1 MPRLTKEQKEKQKL
15 AALKKEEAL
24 RKRKRV
30 KDEIL
35 AVVFIAVGLFLI
47 ISMFT
52 GTTGAVGAA
61 IKSFLGGL
69 LGWVSFILP
78 FFLIVYG
85 ALVFAQKTSLV
96 TFKSVISCVALFVL
110 LTCLIANFKVPLN
123 RGPSYDFSMSLKEI
137 YGMGTDG
144 GGIIG
149 VYIGGFI
156 KNLIGNVGLY
166 IVSAAGV
173 IIALLLILNTP
184 LSTLIDNARMRHKAR
199 KAQREHDRE
208 EQLELEAL
216 ELEKKAEEK
225 RLAEAAAK
233 KESDDAAKERALERS
248 KTRTNLTPVEKQ
260 QEIDAEALPKLNM
273 SAVENIGP
281 EKAVSS
287 TDVAEKTLPQF
298 AVDVPETKPA
308 FTPEDIGLKSPEKP
322 SIQIEG
328 ITENQQKVLDLVMD
342 QDLFKG
348 GAKNTEDI
356 SALPLNPS
364 GTKGLSP
371 LGVAAAAVAASTDPS
386 VIDKA
391 AEQTEKAEQPAVPEK
406 TGKAA
411 VAAAAAALTSEI
423 ADKKEAAK
431 PEPDYKFPPVDL
443 LAKPSATLRGS
454 QAGPNMQDQAE
465 LLEDTLASFGVQASV
480 VDVIKGPAVTR
491 FEVQPAAGVKVSK
504 IAALHNDLALNLRA
518 KSLRIEAPIPGKA
531 AVGIEVSNDTISTV
545 TLREIIESEAFKK
558 SKSKI
563 SVAIGRSIG
572 GEAIVADLK
581 SMPHLLVAGST
592 GSGKSVCINSMI
604 ISLLYKATPEEV
616 KLILIDPKVV
626 ELSIY
631 NGLPHLLIPVVTDSG
646 KAAAALGW
654 AVSEMNERYNKFAAE
669 GVRDLQ
675 SYNETVKANGEEEKV
690 MPQVVIIIDELA
702 ELIMT
707 AKNTV
712 EDSICRIAQKA
723 RAAGMHLIVATQ
735 RPSTDVITG
744 VIKANIPSRI
754 AFAVSSLT
762 DSRVILDVGGAEHLL
777 GKGDMLY
784 GPQSISKPLRV
795 QGCFVSDNEVRDV
808 ITFVKDQV
816 QMANYNDDILQA
828 MNKAGSGGSSQGED
842 SSDEDELLTDAIET
856 VVRAEQ
862 CSVSM
867 LQRRF
872 RIGYNRAARLV
883 DLMEERGIVG
893 PPDGARPRKVLMTLD
908 QFNQLTQQAA
918 GISDAVEDEIF

>member
-1 MPRLTKEQKEKQKL
+1 MPRLTKAEKEKRRLEEIKR
-15 AALKKEEAL
+15 EEAL
-24 RKRKRV
+24 RKKKKVR
-30 KDEIL
+30 DEIV
-35 AVVFIAVGLFLI
+35 AVVFIAIGLFLV

-52 GTTGAVGAA
+52 ATTGAVGAA
-61 IKSFLGGL
+61 VKAFLGGL
-69 LGWVSFILP
+69 LGTVAYILP
-78 FFLIVYG
+78 FFLIIYG
-85 ALVFAQKTSLV
+85 VLVFAQKTSLV
-96 TFKSVISCVALFVL
+96 TTTSIIAIVL
-110 LTCLIANFKVPLN
+110 LMVLLSCLIANFKVPLKGVE
-123 RGPSYDFSMSLKEI
+123 RYDFSMSIKEI
-137 YGMGTDG
+137 FAMGAEG

-149 VYIGGFI
+149 VFAGGFI
-156 KNLIGNVGLY
+156 KNLIGQIGLY
-166 IVSAAGV
+166 IVGAAGV

-184 LSTLIDNARMRHKAR
+184 ISTVLDNFKMRRKAR
-199 KAQREHDRE
+199 REQRRIERE
-208 EQLELEAL
+208 KMEELAAYEREQ
-216 ELEKKAEEK
+216 AEI
-225 RLAEAAAK
+225 AAK
-233 KESDDAAKERALERS
+233 KEAEEAAKRAAEE
-248 KTRTNLTPVEKQ
+248 EKRRKEEEKKAAAVKEIQ
-260 QEIDAEALPKLNM
+260 QEVDTNVLPRLNM
-273 SAVENIGP
+273 DAVKQLDEHTETQVREHEEELARSEEEVFHP
-281 EKAVSS
+281 VS
-287 TDVAEKTLPQF
+287 
-298 AVDVPETKPA
+298 

-322 SIQIEG
+322 HVEVEG

-342 QDLFKG
+342 DGLFKG
-348 GAKNTEDI
+348 GSSSSVDI
-356 SALPLNPS
+356 SQLPDDPS
-364 GTKGLSP
+364 GSKGLSADVSAGIPSAVKTQDADPDDP
-371 LGVAAAAVAASTDPS
+371 LKKISKAEIAAKTAETAAE
-386 VIDKA
+386 IKA
-391 AEQTEKAEQPAVPEK
+391 A
-406 TGKAA
+406 
-411 VAAAAAALTSEI
+411 
-423 ADKKEAAK
+423 EAAK
-431 PEPDYKFPPVDL
+431 PEEKKYQFPPVNL
-443 LAKPSATLRGS
+443 LNPPAGLLRGS
-454 QAGPNMQDQAE
+454 SKGPNMHDQAQ

-491 FEVQPAAGVKVSK
+491 FEVQPASGVKVSK
-504 IAALHNDLALNLRA
+504 IASLHNDLALNLRA

-531 AVGIEVSNDTISTV
+531 AVGIEVSNDSIATV
-545 TLREIIESEAFKK
+545 TLREIIESDAFKK

-563 SVAIGRSIG
+563 SVAIGRNVG
-572 GEAIVADLK
+572 GDAIVADLK

-604 ISLLYKATPEEV
+604 ISLLYKAAPEEV

-631 NGLPHLLIPVVTDSG
+631 NGIPHLLIPVVTDSG

-675 SYNETVKANGEEEKV
+675 SYNETVKANGEDDKV
-690 MPQVVIIIDELA
+690 MPQIVIIIDELA

-784 GPQSISKPLRV
+784 GPQSISKPMRV
-795 QGCFVSDNEVRDV
+795 QGCFVSDDEVRNV
-808 ITFVKDQV
+808 INFVKEQV
-816 QMANYNDDILQA
+816 QMANYNTDVLQA
-828 MNKAGSGGSSQGED
+828 MNRAGSQQGSAD
-842 SSDEDELLTDAIET
+842 SEESDEDELLTDAIET
-856 VVRAEQ
+856 VVKAEQ

-893 PPDGARPRKVLMTLD
+893 PADGARPRKVNMSQAEFQRLQD
-908 QFNQLTQQAA
+908 QAN
-918 GISDAVEDEIF
+918 GISNLSVEEEIH

>member
-15 AALKKEEAL
+15 AAQKKEEAL

-35 AVVFIAVGLFLI
+35 AVVFIAIGLFLI

-69 LGWVSFILP
+69 LGWVSYILP

-85 ALVFAQKTSLV
+85 VLVFAQKTSLV
-96 TFKSVISCVALFVL
+96 TFKSVIACVALFAL
-110 LTCLIANFKVPLN
+110 LTCLIANFKVPLK
-123 RGPSYDFSMSLKEI
+123 GTTSYDFSMSLKEI
-137 YGMGTDG
+137 YAMGTDG

-149 VYIGGFI
+149 VYVGGFI

-184 LSTLIDNARMRHKAR
+184 LSTLIDNARIRHKAR
-199 KAQREHDRE
+199 KAQREHEHE
-208 EQLELEAL
+208 EQLEMEAL
-216 ELEKKAEEK
+216 EMERKAEER
-225 RLAEAAAK
+225 RLAEEAAK
-233 KESDDAAKERALERS
+233 KESDAAAKQRAQERA
-248 KTRTNLTPVEKQ
+248 KTHVDLAPVDNQ
-260 QEIDAEALPKLNM
+260 QQIDTGSLPKLNM
-273 SAVENIGP
+273 SAVENMEP

-287 TDVAEKTLPQF
+287 SDVAEKTLPQF
-298 AVDVPETKPA
+298 AVEVPETKPA

-322 SIQIEG
+322 VMDIEG
-328 ITENQQKVLDLVMD
+328 ITDNQKKVLDLVMD
-342 QDLFKG
+342 QDLFT
-348 GAKNTEDI
+348 GAPKNTEDL
-356 SALPLNPS
+356 SKLPQNPS

-371 LGVAAAAVAASTDPS
+371 LGAAAAAVAASTDPS

-391 AEQTEKAEQPAVPEK
+391 ADEDTQPAAPAKLSKAEV
-406 TGKAA
+406 GAA
-411 VAAAAAALTSEI
+411 TAALTNEI
-423 ADKKEAAK
+423 EDKKAVAK
-431 PEPDYKFPPVDL
+431 PEPAYKFPPVDL

-454 QAGPNMQDQAE
+454 QTGPNMQDQAE

-480 VDVIKGPAVTR
+480 VDVVKGPAVTR
-491 FEVQPAAGVKVSK
+491 FEVQPASGVKVSK

-545 TLREIIESEAFKK
+545 TLREIIESEAFRK

-563 SVAIGRSIG
+563 TVAIGRSIG
-572 GEAIVADLK
+572 GDCIVADLK

-631 NGLPHLLIPVVTDSG
+631 NGLPHLMIPVVTDAG

-675 SYNETVKANGEEEKV
+675 SYNETVRANGEEEKV
-690 MPQVVIIIDELA
+690 MPQIVIIIDELA

-795 QGCFVSDNEVRDV
+795 QGCFVSDNEVRYV
-808 ITFVKDQV
+808 INYVKDQV
-816 QMANYNDDILQA
+816 QMAGYNDDILQI
-828 MNKAGSGGSSQGED
+828 MNRAGSGGSAQSEE

-893 PPDGARPRKVLMTLD
+893 PPDGARPRKVMMTLD
-908 QFNQLTQQAA
+908 QFQQLQNQAA
-918 GISDAVEDEIF
+918 GIDGPVEDEIF

>member
-1 MPRLTKEQKEKQKL
+1 MPRLTKEEKEKQKL

-35 AVVFIAVGLFLI
+35 AVVFIAIGLFLI

-69 LGWVSFILP
+69 LGWVSYILP

-85 ALVFAQKTSLV
+85 VLVFAQKTSLV
-96 TFKSVISCVALFVL
+96 TFKSVIACIALFAL
-110 LTCLIANFKVPLN
+110 LTCLIANFKVPLKGN
-123 RGPSYDFSMSLKEI
+123 TSYDFSMSLKEI
-137 YGMGTDG
+137 YAMGTDG

-149 VYIGGFI
+149 VYVGGFI

-184 LSTLIDNARMRHKAR
+184 LSTLIDNARIRHKAR
-199 KAQREHDRE
+199 KAQREHERE
-208 EQLELEAL
+208 EQLEMEAL
-216 ELEKKAEEK
+216 EMERKAEEK
-225 RLAEAAAK
+225 RLAEEAAK
-233 KESDDAAKERALERS
+233 KESDAAAKQRAQERA
-248 KTRTNLTPVEKQ
+248 KTHVDLTPVDNQ
-260 QEIDAEALPKLNM
+260 QQIDTGALPKLNM
-273 SAVENIGP
+273 SAVENMEP

-287 TDVAEKTLPQF
+287 EDVAEKTLPQF
-298 AVDVPETKPA
+298 AVDVPEAKPS

-322 SIQIEG
+322 AIDMEG
-328 ITENQQKVLDLVMD
+328 ITENQKKVLDLVMD
-342 QDLFKG
+342 QDLFTG
-348 GAKNTEDI
+348 TPKNTEDL
-356 SALPLNPS
+356 SELPQNPS

-391 AEQTEKAEQPAVPEK
+391 ADGDAKAAAPAKLSKAEV
-406 TGKAA
+406 GAA
-411 VAAAAAALTSEI
+411 TAALTNEI
-423 ADKKEAAK
+423 ENKKAEAK
-431 PEPDYKFPPVDL
+431 PEPAYKFPPVDL

-454 QAGPNMQDQAE
+454 QTGPNMQDQAE
-465 LLEDTLASFGVQASV
+465 LLEDTLASFGVQATV
-480 VDVIKGPAVTR
+480 VDVVKGPAVTR
-491 FEVQPAAGVKVSK
+491 FEVQPASGVKVSK

-545 TLREIIESEAFKK
+545 TLREIIESEAFKM

-563 SVAIGRSIG
+563 TVAIGRSIG
-572 GEAIVADLK
+572 GDCIVADLK

-631 NGLPHLLIPVVTDSG
+631 NGLPHLMIPVVTDAG

-675 SYNETVKANGEEEKV
+675 SYNETVRANGEEEKV
-690 MPQVVIIIDELA
+690 MPQIVIIIDELA

-808 ITFVKDQV
+808 INYVKDQV
-816 QMANYNDDILQA
+816 QMAGYNDDILQI
-828 MNKAGSGGSSQGED
+828 MNRAGSGGSAQSEE

-893 PPDGARPRKVLMTLD
+893 PPDGARPRKVIMTLD
-908 QFNQLTQQAA
+908 QFQQLQNQAA
-918 GISDAVEDEIF
+918 GIDGPVEEEIF

>member
-1 MPRLTKEQKEKQKL
+1 MPRLTKAEKEKRKQ
-15 AALKKEEAL
+15 AELKREAAL
-24 RKRKRV
+24 RKKKKVR
-30 KDEIL
+30 DEII
-35 AVVFIAVGLFLI
+35 AVIFIAIGLFLL

-52 GTTGAVGAA
+52 STTGAIGAA
-61 IKSFLGGL
+61 VKAFMGGL
-69 LGWVSFILP
+69 LGWVAYILP

-85 ALVFAQKTSLV
+85 VLVFAQKTSLV
-96 TFKSVISCVALFVL
+96 TTKSAIAIVALIVLLSCV
-110 LTCLIANFKVPLN
+110 IANFKAPLK
-123 RGPSYDFSMSLKEI
+123 GMEPYDFSMSIKDI
-137 YGMGTDG
+137 FAMGTDG

-149 VYIGGFI
+149 VYVGGFI
-156 KNLIGNVGLY
+156 KNLIGSIGLY
-166 IVSAAGV
+166 IVGAAGV

-184 LSTLIDNARMRHKAR
+184 LSVLLDNARMHRQAR
-199 KAQREHDRE
+199 REQRRIDKEKIA
-208 EQLELEAL
+208 ELEEYERQQAEIAAQKEAEETAKKAKEEEKQRAL
-216 ELEKKAEEK
+216 AEKKA
-225 RLAEAAAK
+225 AQV
-233 KESDDAAKERALERS
+233 KEI
-248 KTRTNLTPVEKQ
+248 Q
-260 QEIDAEALPKLNM
+260 QEVDTKVLPKLNM
-273 SAVENIGP
+273 DAVKNMDAPKEEDP
-281 EKAVSS
+281 QPVLPTYLQESVPVSEP
-287 TDVAEKTLPQF
+287 V
-298 AVDVPETKPA
+298 KPA
-308 FTPEDIGLKSPEKP
+308 TNFTPEDIGLKSADKP
-322 SIQIEG
+322 KADTDG
-328 ITENQQKVLDLVMD
+328 ITANQQNVLDLVMD

-348 GAKNTEDI
+348 RGNAGEDI
-356 SALPLNPS
+356 SALPSVMS
-364 GTKGLSP
+364 GTKGLDPADSKNIP
-371 LGVAAAAVAASTDPS
+371 TKAAAAASVAGAAAAVISKLKAEEAAPKEDAA
-386 VIDKA
+386 KA
-391 AEQTEKAEQPAVPEK
+391 AP
-406 TGKAA
+406 
-411 VAAAAAALTSEI
+411 
-423 ADKKEAAK
+423 
-431 PEPDYKFPPVDL
+431 PEPAYKFPPIDL
-443 LAKPSATLRGS
+443 LNAPSGLLRGS
-454 QAGPNMQDQAE
+454 SKGPNMQDQAR

-545 TLREIIESEAFKK
+545 MLREIIESEAFKK

-563 SVAIGRSIG
+563 SVALGRSIG
-572 GEAIVADLK
+572 GDAIVADLK

-604 ISLLYKATPEEV
+604 ISLLYKATPDEV

-631 NGLPHLLIPVVTDSG
+631 NGIPHLLIPVVTDSG

-675 SYNETVKANGEEEKV
+675 SYNETVKANGEEDKV
-690 MPQVVIIIDELA
+690 MPQIVIIIDELA

-795 QGCFVSDNEVRDV
+795 QGCFVSDDEVRNV
-808 ITFVKDQV
+808 INFVKDQV
-816 QMANYNDDILQA
+816 QMANYNMDVLQA
-828 MNKAGSGGSSQGED
+828 MNKAGTNQGSAD
-842 SSDEDELLTDAIET
+842 SADQDEDELLTDAIET
-856 VVRAEQ
+856 VVKAEQ

-893 PPDGARPRKVLMTLD
+893 PADGARPRKVNMTQAEFQRLQDQAMGLD
-908 QFNQLTQQAA
+908 
-918 GISDAVEDEIF
+918 DAPVEEEIY

>member
-1 MPRLTKEQKEKQKL
+1 MPRLTKAEKEKRKQ
-15 AALKKEEAL
+15 AELKREAAL
-24 RKRKRV
+24 RKKKKVR
-30 KDEIL
+30 DEII
-35 AVVFIAVGLFLI
+35 AVIFIAIGLFLL

-52 GTTGAVGAA
+52 STTGAIGAA
-61 IKSFLGGL
+61 VKAFMGGL
-69 LGWVSFILP
+69 LGWVAFILP
-78 FFLIVYG
+78 FFLIFYG
-85 ALVFAQKTSLV
+85 VLVFAQKTSLV
-96 TFKSVISCVALFVL
+96 TTKSAIAIVALIVLLSCV
-110 LTCLIANFKVPLN
+110 IANFKAPL
-123 RGPSYDFSMSLKEI
+123 RGMEPYDFSMSIKDI
-137 YGMGTDG
+137 FAMGTDG

-149 VYIGGFI
+149 VYVGGFI
-156 KNLIGNVGLY
+156 KNLIGSIGLY
-166 IVSAAGV
+166 IVGAAGV

-184 LSTLIDNARMRHKAR
+184 LSVLLDNARMRRQAR
-199 KAQREHDRE
+199 REQRRIDKEKIA
-208 EQLELEAL
+208 ELEEYERQQAEIAAQKEAEEAAKRAKEEEKQRAL
-216 ELEKKAEEK
+216 AEKKA
-225 RLAEAAAK
+225 AQV
-233 KESDDAAKERALERS
+233 KEI
-248 KTRTNLTPVEKQ
+248 Q
-260 QEIDAEALPKLNM
+260 QEVDTKVLPKLNM
-273 SAVENIGP
+273 DAVKNIDAPKEEEPQPVLPTYLQESAP
-281 EKAVSS
+281 VSEP
-287 TDVAEKTLPQF
+287 V
-298 AVDVPETKPA
+298 KPA
-308 FTPEDIGLKSPEKP
+308 TNFTPEDIGLKSAEKP
-322 SIQIEG
+322 KVDTDG
-328 ITENQQKVLDLVMD
+328 ITANQQNVLDLVMD

-348 GAKNTEDI
+348 RGNAGEDV
-356 SALPLNPS
+356 SALPSVLS
-364 GTKGLSP
+364 GTKGLDPADSKDIP
-371 LGVAAAAVAASTDPS
+371 TKTAAAASVAGAAAAVTGKPKAEEDAAKEDAA
-386 VIDKA
+386 KA
-391 AEQTEKAEQPAVPEK
+391 AP
-406 TGKAA
+406 
-411 VAAAAAALTSEI
+411 
-423 ADKKEAAK
+423 
-431 PEPDYKFPPVDL
+431 PEPVYHFPPLEL
-443 LAKPSATLRGS
+443 LNAPSGLLRGS
-454 QAGPNMQDQAE
+454 SKGPNMQDQAR

-545 TLREIIESEAFKK
+545 TLREIIESEAFRK

-563 SVAIGRSIG
+563 SVALGRSIG
-572 GEAIVADLK
+572 GDAIVADLK

-631 NGLPHLLIPVVTDSG
+631 NGIPHLLIPVVTDSG

-675 SYNETVKANGEEEKV
+675 SYNETVKANGEEDKV
-690 MPQVVIIIDELA
+690 MPQIVIIIDELA

-795 QGCFVSDNEVRDV
+795 QGCFVSDDEVRNV
-808 ITFVKDQV
+808 INFVKDQV
-816 QMANYNDDILQA
+816 QMASYNTDIMQA
-828 MNKAGSGGSSQGED
+828 MNKAGTNAGSADSED
-842 SSDEDELLTDAIET
+842 SDEDELLTDAIET
-856 VVRAEQ
+856 VVKAEQ

-893 PPDGARPRKVLMTLD
+893 PADGARPRKVNMSQAEFQRLQD
-908 QFNQLTQQAA
+908 QAMGL
-918 GISDAVEDEIF
+918 SDAPVEEEIY